1 MCSENGNKDLSVIKQ
16 VVALQNMRSCD
27 LEAMWDKF
35 FNHPPEVAS
44 RQHITAKLA
53 YKIQEMAYGGVDS
66 KTEEKIKSCAKE
78 IPTLVELKKTRKFSL
93 MVGTKI
99 TKEYHGKLHEV
110 FVVKEGFSYNSEI
123 YKSLS
128 AIASKIAGTK
138 WNGLK
143 FFAVGGKK

>member
-1 MCSENGNKDLSVIKQ
+1 
-16 VVALQNMRSCD
+16 
-27 LEAMWDKF
+27 
-35 FNHPPEVAS
+35 
-44 RQHITAKLA
+44 
-53 YKIQEMAYGGVDS
+53 MAYGGVDS
-66 KTEEKIKSCAKE
+66 ETEEKIKSCAKK
-78 IPTLVELKKTRKFSL
+78 IQTPIDSKRTREFSP

-99 TKEYHGKLHEV
+99 TKEYHGKPHEV
-110 FVVKEGFSYNSEI
+110 FVVKEGFSYNNEI